1 MVDVTFNNR
10 VSEVM
15 GMSVGIKVSEKV
27 LNLMKEACT
36 ALATLDS
43 NDVNAT
49 VKSNLMQ
56 IQSYAIAIIN
66 LVNKLIVER

>member
-1 MVDVTFNNR
+1 
-10 VSEVM
+10 M
-15 GMSVGIKVSEKV
+15 GVSVGIKVSEKV
-27 LNLMKEACT
+27 LEWLRDAYT
-36 ALATLDS
+36 ALEMLDS
-43 NDVNAT
+43 EDVNAT

>member
-1 MVDVTFNNR
+1 

-15 GMSVGIKVSEKV
+15 DMSVGIKVSENALEFVK
-27 LNLMKEACT
+27 MAYS

-43 NDVNAT
+43 DDINAT

>member
-15 GMSVGIKVSEKV
+15 GMRRGIKVSEKV

-36 ALATLDS
+36 ALASLDS
-43 NDVNAT
+43 DDINAT

-56 IQSYAIAIIN
+56 IQSYAIAIIY
-66 LVNKLIVER
+66 LVNKLVMKR

>member
-1 MVDVTFNNR
+1 V
-10 VSEVM
+10 
-15 GMSVGIKVSEKV
+15 SVGIKVSEKV
-27 LNLMKEACT
+27 LEWLRDAYT
-36 ALATLDS
+36 ALEMLDS
-43 NDVNAT
+43 EDVNAT